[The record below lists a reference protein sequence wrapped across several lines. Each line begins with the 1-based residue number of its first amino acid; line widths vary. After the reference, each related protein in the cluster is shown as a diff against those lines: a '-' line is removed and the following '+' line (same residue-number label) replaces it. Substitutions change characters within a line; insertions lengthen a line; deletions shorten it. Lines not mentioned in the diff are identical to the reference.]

1 MDPIQRPKADHGPA
15 FPEGDRQVSTMA
27 TSSHGSR
34 KRSRGAAMSLIPLCL
49 ILLCS
54 APARGQ
60 SGTDDRLGPQDTVEV
75 NVAGWGV
82 FRAGVAGAELNGA
95 FTIDAAGTLHLP
107 VIGQVVAAGL
117 RENDLA
123 KLIDDRLQARSGFD
137 VRPVTTVQRRRSR
150 AAAPVDLEAAK
161 NRSLQETNAPAR
173 TGQAAQAFAGEQHE
187 LVARADTG
195 MPARVVAD
203 APVRQGRAFE
213 ERQKRA
219 ERLAG
224 DLELAQREV
233 ESLQEKA
240 VLANR
245 ERAAALGAQQAAEAS
260 LAAARRALDEERQ
273 KVERLQGDL
282 AAAHQSLDAV
292 TARGKLAAAAQAVD
306 IQGRQVAEAAAKRTE
321 EALALE
327 GERADALA
335 LDLSAANQDRDAAK
349 EEVARLSAALEQQR
363 ETAVGLARDL
373 TAARNRID
381 VLKARDAPR
390 AQRVE
395 PAPKVRVADGAGP
408 RLAGKRARSVRAPD
422 EHEIRKVAARKSRQ
436 PVPVATIP
444 LPAALLPTRAPLGEA
459 SGLW

>member
-150 AAAPVDLEAAK
+150 AAAPVDLETAK
-161 NRSLQETNAPAR
+161 KRSLQETNAPAR
-173 TGQAAQAFAGEQHE
+173 AGQAAQAFAGEQHE
-187 LVARADTG
+187 LVADTG
-195 MPARVVAD
+195 MPPRAVAD
-203 APVRQGRAFE
+203 APVLQGRAFE
-213 ERQKRA
+213 EQQKRA

-224 DLELAQREV
+224 DLELAQSEV

-273 KVERLQGDL
+273 KVERLEGDL

-321 EALALE
+321 QALALE
-327 GERADALA
+327 RERADALA

-363 ETAVGLARDL
+363 ERAVGLARNL

-381 VLKARDAPR
+381 VLKAPDAPR

-395 PAPKVRVADGAGP
+395 PAPKARVGDGAGA
-408 RLAGKRARSVRAPD
+408 RLAGKRARSVRASD

-444 LPAALLPTRAPLGEA
+444 LPAALLPTRAPLRAA